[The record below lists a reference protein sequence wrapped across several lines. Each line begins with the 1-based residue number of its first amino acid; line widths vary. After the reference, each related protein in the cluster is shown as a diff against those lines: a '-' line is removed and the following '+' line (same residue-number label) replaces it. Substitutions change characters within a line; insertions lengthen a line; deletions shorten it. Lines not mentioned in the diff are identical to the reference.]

1 MTSNLTFVSAFINIY
16 GDKPFNSKDFTWRF
30 DRFRII
36 AETGIQLCIYVSPD
50 CLDLLTTFSQ
60 EYPNIKIMKVMTIQD
75 TWIYKTTTEYPD
87 IVLPDSRNME
97 KDTFPYMCLM
107 HSKIELMADTIQL
120 NPWNTTHFAWI
131 DFSIS
136 YIFKNISDIQ
146 EKLRTLSRRVL
157 ASEFITF
164 PGCWD
169 RIPEEGAENHI
180 LHQIHWR
187 FCGGFFLGDRNTI
200 LDFHAKYLEHFPKF
214 LDKFRKMV
222 WEVNFWAYLEA
233 VTDWRPKWYCG
244 DHNDTI
250 LNISAD
256 VCSMNL
262 SLFYEEQLYDYPKIE
277 TYEPCSAAYLYYQGK
292 HILNTRFIN
301 YICLPSGHYQ
311 VNHPENT
318 IISKNIVSILNDN
331 LQPVSYDEMQDPADL
346 PQNSGRFL
354 GLEDIRLYLGN
365 DQDILFIA
373 TSISY
378 SSKEG
383 NRMVIGKYDIA
394 NKICRDCRVIEPPQ
408 DTWCEKNWTPVSNTT
423 DSELFIYKWSPME
436 IGKIV
441 DNKLEIVNTYSI
453 NAPFFNRVRGSTIF
467 SEYDDNTLVGL
478 VHFSEDYCPRH
489 YYHILVMLEKETF
502 RPLKYTQIFHFEKLS
517 IEFCIGLR
525 IDQFLGV
532 YQFWISRF
540 DRDPALVSIAIDK
553 VPFCFDFA
561 K

>member
-16 GDKPFNSKDFTWRF
+16 GDKPFEDKDFKWRF

-50 CLDLLTTFSQ
+50 CLDLLTSFSQ

-75 TWIYKTTTEYPD
+75 TWIYKTTAEYPD
-87 IVLPDSRNME
+87 IVLPDSRNIE
-97 KDTFPYMCLM
+97 KDTFFYMYLM
-107 HSKIELMADTIQL
+107 HSKIEFMEDTIRN
-120 NPWNTTHFAWI
+120 NPWNSTHFAWI
-131 DFSIS
+131 DFNIS
-136 YIFKNISDIQ
+136 YIFKDIPAVQ
-146 EKLRTLSRRVL
+146 TNLQVLSKRKY
-157 ASEFITF
+157 APKFITF
-164 PGCWD
+164 SGCWD
-169 RIPEEGAENHI
+169 RIPEDGAENHI

-187 FCGGFFLGDRNTI
+187 FCGGFFLGDCDSI
-200 LDFHAKYLEHFPKF
+200 LDFHEKYKEHFPKF

-222 WEVNFWAYLEA
+222 WEVNFWTYLEA
-233 VTDWRPKWYCG
+233 TTEWTPNWSRG
-244 DHNDTI
+244 DHNDSI
-250 LNISAD
+250 FNISAD
-256 VCSMNL
+256 ICSTNL
-262 SLFYEEQLYDYPKIE
+262 SQFSTEQIYDYPKIE
-277 TYEPCSAAYLYYQGK
+277 TFEPCSAAYLYYQGK
-292 HILNTRFIN
+292 HILNTRYIN
-301 YICLPSGHYQ
+301 YRYTHSGFCDI
-311 VNHPENT
+311 NHPNNT
-318 IISKNIVSILNDN
+318 IVSRNIVSILDDN
-331 LQPVSYDEMQDPADL
+331 MKPVSYDEMQNPIDIPCKETWTI
-346 PQNSGRFL
+346 

-365 DQDILFIA
+365 GHDILFIA

-378 SSKEG
+378 SSKGG

-394 NKICRDCRVIEPPQ
+394 NKMCTECRVIEPPQ
-408 DTWCEKNWTPVSNTT
+408 DTWCEKNWIPVSNSSC
-423 DSELFIYKWSPME
+423 DELFIYRWSPME

-453 NAPFFNRVRGSTIF
+453 NAPFFGRVRGSTIF
-467 SEYDDNTLVGL
+467 TEYDDNTLVGL

-525 IDQFLGV
+525 IDPFLGV

-540 DRDPALVSIAIDK
+540 DRDPALVSVDMDK
-553 VPFCFDFA
+553 LPFCFDFA